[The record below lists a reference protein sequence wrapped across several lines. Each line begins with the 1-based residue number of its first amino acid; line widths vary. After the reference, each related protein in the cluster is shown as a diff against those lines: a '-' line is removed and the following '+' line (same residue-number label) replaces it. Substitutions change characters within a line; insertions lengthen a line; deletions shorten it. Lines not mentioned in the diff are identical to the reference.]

1 MANYEIVKML
11 VSHGLKVTPQR
22 LAILEVLMNLDN
34 HPDAETIIRH
44 IRINLPNTSAG
55 TVYKIL
61 DAFTEKGLITQ
72 VKTENDVI
80 RYDAIPEKHHHLYSP
95 ESERLED
102 YHDDKLFDLIDK
114 YLKKNSIPG
123 FEVKDIRIQLIG
135 TFRDNKDQPK

>member
-1 MANYEIVKML
+1 MANLDIVKTL
-11 VSHGLKVTPQR
+11 AEYGLKVTPQR
-22 LAILEVLMNLDN
+22 IAVLEVLITLDN

-44 IRINLPNTSAG
+44 IRLNFPNTSAG

-61 DAFTEKGLITQ
+61 ETFTNKGLITR

-102 YHDDKLFDLIDK
+102 FYDDKLFELIDK
-114 YLKKNSIPG
+114 YLKKNKIPG

-135 TFRDNKDQPK
+135 TFRENKNKTK